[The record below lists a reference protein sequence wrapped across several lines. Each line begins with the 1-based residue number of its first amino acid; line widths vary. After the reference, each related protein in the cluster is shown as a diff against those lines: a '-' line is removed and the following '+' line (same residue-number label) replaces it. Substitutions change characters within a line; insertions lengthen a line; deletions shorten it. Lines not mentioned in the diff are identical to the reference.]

1 MTDDPSRH
9 VLPIQQMC
17 LHFNAWTEI
26 FILRLWAHFMGRM
39 REREGLQATPSTTT
53 LCTSALQI
61 WIVPRGPQTKQ
72 LFFFFGAAYGTKC
85 YLQRIISILKKKK
98 GSLNCNRLRLLSQ
111 WRDGVAT
118 YLFLP
123 ESRNPLANGLRSI
136 FSLVICRQG
145 EHEKDMFVIRAAWHG
160 CFHSNPFDMPMCC
173 NQLWWSWELQA
184 IRCFLDNN
192 IIGSYHVSCQ
202 LAS

>member
-1 MTDDPSRH
+1 MPTFQCMNRNFYFETLSAFH
-9 VLPIQQMC
+9 GT
-17 LHFNAWTEI
+17 N
-26 FILRLWAHFMGRM
+26 
-39 REREGLQATPSTTT
+39 EREGRFTSDPIHHDSLYVCAAELNCSSWATDK
-53 LCTSALQI
+53 AAVFFFF
-61 WIVPRGPQTKQ
+61 W
-72 LFFFFGAAYGTKC
+72 FFFGAAYGTKC

-145 EHEKDMFVIRAAWHG
+145 EHEKDMFVIRAA
-160 CFHSNPFDMPMCC
+160 
-173 NQLWWSWELQA
+173 
-184 IRCFLDNN
+184 
-192 IIGSYHVSCQ
+192 
-202 LAS
+202 